1 MVRTARQNARVVQWG
16 SLTLYV
22 FGSGVIGT
30 LFGVLWVTKGWA

>member
-1 MVRTARQNARVVQWG
+1 MPRTARQNARVVRWG

-30 LFGVLWVTKGWA
+30 LLGVLLVTKGA